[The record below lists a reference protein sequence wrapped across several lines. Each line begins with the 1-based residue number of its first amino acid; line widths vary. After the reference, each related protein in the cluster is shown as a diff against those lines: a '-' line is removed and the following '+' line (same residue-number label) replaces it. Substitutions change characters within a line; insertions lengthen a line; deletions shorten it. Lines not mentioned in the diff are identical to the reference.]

1 MRMQIDRR
9 SPMPRNETEES
20 LSALLNRLVSE
31 CDRALGSLPKRA
43 HDAEWPS
50 ACERGAPD
58 AQDDIAWLPAK
69 RAVCGSFDGVEAA
82 LEVELHPDIKAYYG
96 SFWSDSF
103 GVRANEGDVT
113 LIQIWN
119 DADFDRLCENILG
132 HALAKRHAKIP
143 LTVFI
148 ACTDEG
154 EFMLSVDNETGE
166 VVLEN
171 PGEAPVRVIE
181 ASLPKFLQRLQP
193 VVTR

>member
-1 MRMQIDRR
+1 
-9 SPMPRNETEES
+9 
-20 LSALLNRLVSE
+20 
-31 CDRALGSLPKRA
+31 
-43 HDAEWPS
+43 
-50 ACERGAPD
+50 
-58 AQDDIAWLPAK
+58 
-69 RAVCGSFDGVEAA
+69 
-82 LEVELHPDIKAYYG
+82 
-96 SFWSDSF
+96 
-103 GVRANEGDVT
+103 
-113 LIQIWN
+113 
-119 DADFDRLCENILG
+119 LCENILG